1 MSDTPNPLV
10 SSLRS
15 MDATRRLLVF
25 GGAAVAIAAV
35 WMLGQWAVAPTYVTL
50 YHDLDLK
57 ESGQMGDLLKK
68 SDIPFRLAAGGSEV
82 LVPASDV
89 AAARVAL
96 AREGLPSSG
105 RPGLELFDRPT
116 WGMTDFTQRVTYQRA
131 LEGELA
137 RTIAGIQGIDRA
149 EVHLVMPVSSPLR
162 RLERAA
168 SASVVL
174 TLKPS
179 TTLSRETVQGI
190 AYIVSNSVEQ
200 LSSENV
206 AVMDNAGSVLSVPAA
221 AGAAGAMT
229 GRQLDYQHSVEQRLE
244 EKIEDLLTTVLGYGH
259 SRARV
264 SAELS
269 FDEVDRTVET
279 YDPDGQVLQTEQRS
293 EGGAGTD
300 ANGTPQTV
308 ISNSY
313 QNSRKLEKSLSSP
326 GTIKRL
332 TVAVLVDEKSA
343 KQAGRPL
350 GPERLEAMVRDAVG
364 ADSVRGDRVSVLTVP
379 FEVVPPPPGGAA
391 SSSGAAKADVGR
403 VVERASRPAIGLIA
417 IIALVLIALRALRP
431 GTTPTPSAPA
441 TTAAAGSGGNG
452 AAGPGPVSPLLAPR
466 LHAEAADRA
475 EASAQVLR
483 AWLSES

>member
-1 MSDTPNPLV
+1 VNDNPNPL
-10 SSLRS
+10 LRAFFG
-15 MDATRRLLVF
+15 MDATRRFLVF
-25 GGAAVAIAAV
+25 GGSAVAIAVV
-35 WMLGQWAVAPTYVTL
+35 WVLGQWAATPTFVTL
-50 YHDLDLK
+50 YHDLELK
-57 ESGQMGDLLKK
+57 ESGQISEQLKK
-68 SDIPFRLAAGGSEV
+68 ADIPFRLSAGGTEV
-82 LVPASDV
+82 MVPAADV

-137 RTIAGIQGIDRA
+137 RTIAGIQGIEKA
-149 EVHLVMPVSSPLR
+149 EVHLVMPVSSPVR

-174 TLKPS
+174 TIKPNA
-179 TTLSRETVQGI
+179 TLSRESVQGI

-200 LSSENV
+200 LPNENV
-206 AVMDNAGSVLSVPAA
+206 AVMDNAGKVLSMPAQ
-221 AGAAGAMT
+221 AGTAGAMT

-244 EKIEDLLTTVLGYGH
+244 EKVEDLLTTVLGYGH

-269 FDEVDRTVET
+269 LEEVDRTVET
-279 YDPDGQVLQTEQRS
+279 FDPDGQVLQTEQRS
-293 EGGAGTD
+293 EGGAADGSG
-300 ANGTPQTV
+300 APQTV

-313 QNSRKLEKSLSSP
+313 QNSHKVEKSQSTP
-326 GTIKRL
+326 GNIKRL

-343 KQAGRPL
+343 QQAGKAL

-364 ADSVRGDRVSVLTVP
+364 ADSARGDRVSVLAVP
-379 FEVVPPPPGGAA
+379 FETVAVAPGGTAA
-391 SSSGAAKADVGR
+391 TGAPKADVIR
-403 VVERASRPAIGLIA
+403 VVERASRPAIGLVA
-417 IIALVLIALRALRP
+417 IIALILIALRALKP
-431 GTTPTPSAPA
+431 GAAPSAPVASASASA
-441 TTAAAGSGGNG
+441 TAGGGNG
-452 AAGPGPVSPLLAPR
+452 LAGAPISPLLAPR
-466 LHAEAADRA
+466 LPAEAADRA